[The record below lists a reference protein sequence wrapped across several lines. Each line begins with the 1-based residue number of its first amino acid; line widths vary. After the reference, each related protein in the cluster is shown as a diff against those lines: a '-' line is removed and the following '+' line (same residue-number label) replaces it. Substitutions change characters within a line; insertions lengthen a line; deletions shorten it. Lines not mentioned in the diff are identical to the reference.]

1 MGVFVSYNIPFRRN
15 LLMQITNS
23 IITFGGSLRQK
34 NKKDFLT
41 YSLILIK
48 YTKTMLK
55 KLLKKLISKKKS

>member
-34 NKKDFLT
+34 NKKDFLRNND
-41 YSLILIK
+41 
-48 YTKTMLK
+48 
-55 KLLKKLISKKKS
+55 KSNPAFF